1 MEPRTISPFPL
12 AALVTMEKAT
22 VPTDVMKKPST
33 TGEELLPPNQGISN
47 GDSRRTSQLPLTTF
61 ETSVVLGI
69 FGMFTIALLCVYV
82 TMPSVDPSFLKL
94 PRTVAELRTLT
105 DYVSKYTDDYRLQVL
120 LGYCTVYIF
129 MQTFM
134 IPGTIVMSL
143 LAGSLF
149 GVVQGM
155 TLVIFT
161 ASAGAS
167 CCYLLSRLI
176 GRPLAMWLWAD
187 KLNFFTRE
195 VTKRRE
201 YLFNYMIFLRV
212 TPTLPN
218 TFINVCSPIVN
229 VPYPTFIGATVIGLM
244 PATFVTVRVR
254 HLS

>member
-1 MEPRTISPFPL
+1 
-12 AALVTMEKAT
+12 
-22 VPTDVMKKPST
+22 
-33 TGEELLPPNQGISN
+33 
-47 GDSRRTSQLPLTTF
+47 
-61 ETSVVLGI
+61 
-69 FGMFTIALLCVYV
+69 
-82 TMPSVDPSFLKL
+82 
-94 PRTVAELRTLT
+94 
-105 DYVSKYTDDYRLQVL
+105 
-120 LGYCTVYIF
+120 
-129 MQTFM
+129 
-134 IPGTIVMSL
+134 MSL

-244 PATFVTVRVR
+244 PATFVTVRAGLALNT
-254 HLS
+254 LSSFNELYDVKTVSALFCIGLVSIVPTILKRSQSQVFDGPHIR